1 MAQNHLI
8 GQVIS
13 HYKVL
18 GELGRG
24 GMGVVYKAYDLS
36 LERTVVL
43 KVLSGDLVG
52 DPESRRRFL
61 REARLASAL
70 DHPNICSIYEIAETD
85 GHYFIV
91 MQYVEGRTLK
101 RVIGGKPLDLESWM
115 SIALQ
120 VADALVAA
128 HARGIIHRDIKST
141 NILITDRGQ
150 VKILDFGLAKLSA
163 EQMSSVEEGAR
174 VELTEVGATLGTPS
188 YMSPEQARG
197 ERVDHRT
204 DIFSFG
210 VVLYEMATGRVPF
223 KAKTRVET
231 MAAVIHHEPRP
242 VRQLNPLIPAALEG
256 VIERAMR
263 KDPRDRYQTMRDLLD
278 DLLAIAPDIGRV
290 SGIPDGVRVPFH
302 PPVREWF
309 FWPLIRELRRVVR
322 AVWRGTSPR
331 APAAAAHS
339 SGSQKGEF
347 SLTNGPTRSLAILPF
362 KNLSSNPDDDVYSL
376 SLADSLITEL
386 GKLKTVSVQPSS
398 RIARYQHRL
407 VDPRQIGRDLRVDA
421 VLVGAFLRSPERFRV
436 TAQLIETRTGDL
448 LWTEKVDA
456 HPKDILT
463 VLDHI
468 TQKIVSG
475 MAGGSAA
482 LDPYVMLSDERE
494 AERLRAVRLL
504 EVSEDSRA
512 MSALVSALR
521 DSSLR
526 VKAAA
531 VAALVSR
538 GSRAS
543 GMIIEELN
551 ESLDAG
557 DYVTARFAARALGL
571 IGDEQIVPIL
581 VALLTCED
589 VFVACEAAVALGQM
603 KSSEA
608 VEALVPLLKSSNSNL
623 RFAAVDALGQIG
635 DGRAADAL
643 GELLSDPDEGIR
655 AKVRWALSRL
665 KSPAPSTAASSPS
678 LMDEITDESGDE

>member
-1 MAQNHLI
+1 MGQDNLI

-43 KVLSGDLVG
+43 KILSADLVG

-91 MQYVEGRTLK
+91 MPYVDGRTLK
-101 RVIGGKPLDLESWM
+101 RVIGGKPLDLESGM

-163 EQMSSVEEGAR
+163 EHLSPSEEGAR
-174 VELTEVGATLGTPS
+174 ADLTEIGATLGTPS

-231 MAAVIHHEPRP
+231 MAAVIHTEPRP
-242 VRQLNPLIPAALEG
+242 VRQLNPLIPASLEG
-256 VIERAMR
+256 VIERAMK

-309 FWPLIRELRRVVR
+309 FWPLVRDLRRVVR
-322 AVWRGTSPR
+322 SVWRGTLFRSPT
-331 APAAAAHS
+331 AAVHS
-339 SGSQKGEF
+339 SSSPKGEF
-347 SLTNGPTRSLAILPF
+347 SLTNGPTRTLAILPF

-421 VLVGAFLRSPERFRV
+421 VLVGAFLRSPEGFRV
-436 TAQLIETRTGDL
+436 TAQLIETRSGDL

-475 MAGGSAA
+475 MAGGAVA
-482 LDPYVMLSDERE
+482 LDPYAMLSDERE
-494 AERLRAVRLL
+494 AQRLRAIHLL
-504 EVSEDSRA
+504 EVSEDPRA
-512 MSALVSALR
+512 ISALVSALR
-521 DSSLR
+521 DSRLR

-531 VAALVSR
+531 VAALVSQ
-538 GSRAS
+538 GARAS

-551 ESLDAG
+551 EALDAG

-589 VFVACEAAVALGQM
+589 VFVACEAALALGQM

-608 VEALVPLLKSSNSNL
+608 VEALVPLLKSSNGNL
-623 RFAAVDALGQIG
+623 RFAAVEALGQIG
-635 DGRAADAL
+635 DGRAADPL
-643 GELLSDPDEGIR
+643 SELLADPDEGIR
-655 AKVRWALSRL
+655 AKARWALSRL
-665 KSPAPSTAASSPS
+665 KSATPSTAASSPS
-678 LMDEITDESGDE
+678 LAEEITEKSDDE